1 MTDERARV
9 VELVEKM
16 ALVRRDLKQKGDLE
30 KYAARLAR
38 VEQKVEALA
47 SAVEPADPAAAKAM
61 RTAWHTPARS
71 LAVRNVGHQR
81 EQDS

>member
-1 MTDERARV
+1 MTDEHARV

-30 KYAARLAR
+30 KYTARLAR

-47 SAVEPADPAAAKAM
+47 AAVEPTDPAAAKAM
-61 RTAWHTPARS
+61 RAAWHTPARS
-71 LAVRNVGHQR
+71 LAVRNVEHQR